1 MSQTVRASVFLSP
14 SSLARL
20 LTGALAVNVLLL
32 ASVMAGCQDGR
43 GAINADSGDDDVV
56 ASRVALSL
64 PVGADIRAVN
74 YQVLSAA
81 GVSLAAGT
89 IGLEDQNATLSL
101 DLVLGPGVGDRVA
114 LAAQTSAGASCAGTS
129 APFDVVP
136 GRATFVGL
144 TLVCGGDQP
153 SSSHCP
159 ALGSW
164 SVAPIE
170 AATPFGA
177 IQVGATVD
185 ASAAGDPL
193 SYLWFAT
200 AGAFADPT
208 APATQYFCT
217 TAGPQTL
224 SLVVRDDAS
233 APACTVSASFLVGCV
248 AGTDGGSAPP
258 SAVSAPAPN

>member
-1 MSQTVRASVFLSP
+1 MLCRCRVSQAVRAPASLVKSV
-14 SSLARL
+14 LAI
-20 LTGALAVNVLLL
+20 NVLVL
-32 ASVMAGCQDGR
+32 ASVMAGCQDGG
-43 GAINADSGDDDVV
+43 GAINADSDVV
-56 ASRVALSL
+56 ASRVAFSL
-64 PVGADIRAVN
+64 PVGADIQTVDYR
-74 YQVLSAA
+74 VLSAA

-159 ALGSW
+159 TLESW

-177 IQVGATVD
+177 IQVGAAVD
-185 ASAAGDPL
+185 DSAAGDPL

-200 AGAFADPT
+200 GGAFADP
-208 APATQYFCT
+208 AASATQYFCT

-224 SLVVRDDAS
+224 SLLVRDDAS
-233 APACTVSASFLVGCV
+233 APACTVGASFLVSCV
-248 AGTDGGSAPP
+248 AGADGGSAPP